1 MRASRALLPSLLWLA
16 LMVVGLWIA
25 LVQTPMVT
33 DLSLFL
39 PQDANGGAQQLLDE
53 LRTGP
58 GNRVVLI
65 ALEGGPAQTLA
76 DASRALAA
84 RLRGTGRFV
93 RVANGAGAL
102 TDQDTRWLFTHRYLL
117 SPSLGPG
124 SFSPDRL
131 REALEDR
138 LRELRA
144 PVSLFD
150 KRWLA
155 RDPTGE
161 MLAVL
166 RAWRP
171 ITSPALRH
179 GVWFS
184 AGGTRALLLA
194 EARDGGLDPEQQA
207 RMLAEVR
214 QTFAGL
220 HHPGLSMVVSG
231 AGVLAAQSRTIIRRE
246 VSRMSIAASL
256 VVVLILLWAY
266 RSVRLLLLS
275 TLPLVTAIVAAVSVT
290 GLLFDG
296 IHGIALAFGTTL
308 LGVAIDYPIHLF
320 SHLDAGARALPTMRR
335 IWPTLRLGVVTSAAG
350 YTAMLGSELPGLAE
364 LGTFAITG
372 LLAAAACTRYVLPYW
387 VPEGISPHQPRST
400 RRAVPSAPLPV
411 LAGILVL
418 AAIALLAHPP
428 RWQDDPAALSPLPGD
443 LIATDRTLR
452 RDLGAPEVS
461 HLIAIHAG
469 SAEQALRDSEAL
481 LGPLR
486 ELRQAGAIQGFDL
499 AARYLPSQARQRALQ
514 RSLPDAAVLASRL
527 HKALAGLPFKA
538 DLFKPFLED
547 VAGAHTAP
555 VLTPESVAQSVLGLR
570 IAPLLFQRDGQWT
583 ALVTLSGV
591 RDGAALAARF
601 AHLDG
606 GAGGYVDL
614 KQDIAA
620 MLGHF
625 RDRIL
630 DRLAWGAVLIAAIL
644 GLGLRSA
651 RGVLR
656 VLLPVALAL
665 TVELVFASLLDL
677 RLTIFHLVSLLL
689 VVGVGLD
696 YSLFFNRAG
705 SGIERDRTVHA
716 IAVCVGSTAAVFGIL
731 GLSELPVLK
740 AIGQTVA
747 FGVVA
752 CFGFSYL
759 AAAAPT
765 RTRQPA
771 STERR

>member
-1 MRASRALLPSLLWLA
+1 MRASRPLLPSLIWLA
-16 LMVVGLWIA
+16 LVAGGLWIA
-25 LVQTPMVT
+25 LVRTPLIT

-39 PQDANGGAQQLLDE
+39 PQGADSGAQQLLDE
-53 LRTGP
+53 LRKGP
-58 GNRVVLI
+58 GNRVALI
-65 ALEGGPAQTLA
+65 GIEGGPAQALA
-76 DASRALAA
+76 EASRALAK
-84 RLRGTGRFV
+84 RLHATGRFT
-93 RVANGAGAL
+93 RVANGAGVL
-102 TDQDTRWLFTHRYLL
+102 SDEDTRWLLTRRYLL
-117 SPSLGPG
+117 SPALGPG
-124 SFSPDRL
+124 HFAPDKL
-131 REALEDR
+131 REALENR

-171 ITSPALRH
+171 VTSPGLRH

-184 AGGTRALLLA
+184 ADGARALLLA
-194 EARDGGLDPEQQA
+194 ESRDGGLDPQQQS

-214 QTFAGL
+214 QVFAGIQTS
-220 HHPGLSMVVSG
+220 GLRMVVSG
-231 AGVLAAQSRTIIRRE
+231 AGVLAAQSRTIIRHE
-246 VSRMSIAASL
+246 VTRMSIAASL
-256 VVVLILLWAY
+256 VVALIVLWAY
-266 RSVRLLLLS
+266 RSALLLLLS
-275 TLPLVTAIVAAVSVT
+275 AVPLVTALVAAVSVT

-296 IHGIALAFGTTL
+296 IHGIALAFGITL
-308 LGVAIDYPIHLF
+308 VGVAIDYPIHLF
-320 SHLDAGARALPTMRR
+320 SHLKASDGALPTLRR

-350 YTAMLGSELPGLAE
+350 YTAMLGGDLPGLTE

-372 LLAAAACTRYVLPYW
+372 LLAAAACTRYVLPHW
-387 VPEGISPHQPRST
+387 IPAAMSPRHRGGPGGGN
-400 RRAVPSAPLPV
+400 PSAPVPV
-411 LAGILVL
+411 LAGTLVL
-418 AAIALLAHPP
+418 LVIALLARPP
-428 RWQDDPAALSPLPGD
+428 QWQDDPAALSPLPGD
-443 LIATDRTLR
+443 VIAADRTLR
-452 RDLGAPEVS
+452 RDLGAPDVS
-461 HLIAIHAG
+461 HLIAIHAD

-481 LGPLR
+481 LGPLQK
-486 ELRQAGAIQGFDL
+486 LRKVGAIQGFDM

-514 RSLPDAAVLASRL
+514 RSLPDAALLASRL
-527 HKALAGLPFKA
+527 HEVLEGLPFKT

-547 VAGAHTAP
+547 VAAARTAP
-555 VLTPESVAQSVLGLR
+555 VLTPESVTNSVLGLR
-570 IAPLLFQRDGQWT
+570 IAPLLFQREGRWT

-601 AHLDG
+601 AHSG
-606 GAGGYVDL
+606 GGSGGYVDL
-614 KQDIAA
+614 KQEIAA

-625 RDRIL
+625 RDRTL
-630 DRLAWGAVLIAAIL
+630 DRLAWGAALIAVLL
-644 GLGLRSA
+644 GLGLRSV

-656 VLLPVALAL
+656 VLLSIALAL
-665 TVELVFASLLDL
+665 TLELVVASLLDL

-696 YSLFFNRAG
+696 YSLFFNRPG
-705 SGIERDRTVHA
+705 SGSERRRTLHA
-716 IAVCVGSTAAVFGIL
+716 IGVCVGSTAAVFGIL

-759 AAAAPT
+759 AAAPPT
-765 RTRQPA
+765 GTSWPA